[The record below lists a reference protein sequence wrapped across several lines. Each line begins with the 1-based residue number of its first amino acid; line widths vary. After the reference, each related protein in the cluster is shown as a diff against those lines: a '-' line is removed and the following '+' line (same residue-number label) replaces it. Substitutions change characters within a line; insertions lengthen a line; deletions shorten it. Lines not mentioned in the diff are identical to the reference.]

1 MARRSGGGA
10 VVAVL
15 VAAGEGRRA
24 GFRTPK
30 QFLRIRGRTL
40 LDLSLERLAAHPEV
54 DSIVVVVPA
63 RRVPALRG
71 LLARHAKV
79 MAVVP
84 GGARRQDSVERGL
97 QAITP
102 AKGMI
107 VLVHDAARPMVP
119 PDVIGSVIA
128 AARRCGAAVPGI
140 PPADTVKEVGRG
152 GRVRRTLQREKL
164 RLIQTPQAF
173 RLEWLR
179 EAFRAAGRRREVTDD
194 ASLLEAAGRPV
205 RVVEG
210 SPVNLKVT
218 TAEDVARLR
227 GRPGDRVREGA

>member
-1 MARRSGGGA
+1 MARRSGGSA

-30 QFLRIRGRTL
+30 QFLRVRGRTL

-54 DSIVVVVPA
+54 DSIVVVVPS

-71 LLARHAKV
+71 LVARHAKV
-79 MAVVP
+79 IAVVS
-84 GGARRQDSVERGL
+84 GGVRRQDSVERGL

-102 AKGMI
+102 AKGTI

-119 PDVIGSVIA
+119 PELIGSVIA
-128 AARRCGAAVPGI
+128 GARRCGAAVPGI
-140 PPADTVKEVGRG
+140 PPTDTVKEVGRG
-152 GRVRRTLQREKL
+152 GRVRRTLHREKL

-173 RLEWLR
+173 RMEWLR
-179 EAFRAAGRRREVTDD
+179 EAFRSAGRRREMTDD

-205 RVVEG
+205 LVVEG
-210 SPVNLKVT
+210 SPSNIKVT
-218 TAEDVARLR
+218 TAEDIARLR
-227 GRPGDRVREGA
+227 GRPGEGVREGA